1 MIVPESLRRLPAS
14 WSDPGAPASEYCG
27 HGRHLLRKIWHTA
40 RRSEQDD
47 GCGSGAYS
55 RHWPLPRRR
64 FGNPHRPEWARS
76 NEHPRRMLSIQYF
89 WYGFLI
95 KNEIV
100 QPIPRVFEPLA
111 FVNDD
116 RVELLVTSIY
126 NLNEAMYEKMVMWLI
141 KLIAV

>member
-1 MIVPESLRRLPAS
+1 MVVPEPFRRLPAS

-27 HGRHLLRKIWHTA
+27 HGTFCAKFGIQLEEVSKMIAVDREPTLDTGRF
-40 RRSEQDD
+40 QGDD
-47 GCGSGAYS
+47 LGD
-55 RHWPLPRRR
+55 
-64 FGNPHRPEWARS
+64 PHRPEWARS
-76 NEHPRRMLSIQYF
+76 NEHPRRMFSIQYF

-100 QPIPRVFEPLA
+100 QRLPRVFEPLA

-141 KLIAV
+141 KLIAT